1 MIYTT
6 AGNANAG
13 VVYSFFMYKSSV

>member
-6 AGNANAG
+6 TGYANAG